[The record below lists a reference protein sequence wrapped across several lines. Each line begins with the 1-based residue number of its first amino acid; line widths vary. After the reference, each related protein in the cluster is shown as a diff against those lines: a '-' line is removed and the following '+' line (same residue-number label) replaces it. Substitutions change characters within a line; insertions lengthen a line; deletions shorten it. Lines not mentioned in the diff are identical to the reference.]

1 MSTKWKLRLP
11 DWQTMEPII
20 DWQQKA
26 LRFDIAGMNQIMA
39 QIIEAWPYE
48 GNPRDPQAYRALTP
62 GQWKEAVTQVGQ
74 KIGSFFQLAA
84 DGDLESSLRG
94 SAAAPGADRA
104 APDAAD

>member
-1 MSTKWKLRLP
+1 MSKGWKLKLP
-11 DWQTMEPII
+11 DWQTMEPLME
-20 DWQQKA
+20 WQQMA
-26 LRFDIAGMNQIMA
+26 LRFDIAGMNRVMA
-39 QIIEAWPYE
+39 QIVEDWPYE
-48 GNPRDPQAYRALTP
+48 GDPGDPKSYAKLTP